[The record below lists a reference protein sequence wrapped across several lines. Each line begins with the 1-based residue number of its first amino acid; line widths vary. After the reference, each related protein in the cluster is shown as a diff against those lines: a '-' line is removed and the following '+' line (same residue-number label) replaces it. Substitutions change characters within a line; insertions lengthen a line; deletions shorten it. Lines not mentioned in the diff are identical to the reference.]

1 MRDPGTGTTFPHRMQ
16 QPSADSSAPA
26 ARAVD
31 PTGRI
36 LLVSPCRN
44 EQDYMR
50 RTLDAVLGQTC
61 PPTVWVIVDDG
72 STDATPAILADYAAR
87 HPCLRIVQREDRG
100 KRSVGPGVIEAFYA
114 GLDTVDLGEFE
125 FVCKLDLDL
134 DLPRDYFERLIGR
147 MRAEPRLGS
156 CSGKPFYKDAA
167 GREVAEFCD
176 DEIVVGMTKLYR
188 VQCFRE
194 IGGFVRQ
201 VMWDGI
207 DSHRCRLLGW
217 TARSSGDAELRFEH
231 LRPMGSSDANVLR
244 GRRRHG
250 LGQYFMGTSPLYLLA
265 SAVRRLF
272 QQPYVVGAAVM
283 VWGYV
288 AAWWRRE
295 PRYDDLEFRRF
306 LRSYQRRSLV
316 FGKRRTIAAIER
328 ETAARWQ
335 ASHRRP

>member
-1 MRDPGTGTTFPHRMQ
+1 MASHA
-16 QPSADSSAPA
+16 SEPA
-26 ARAVD
+26 AAARID

-87 HPCLRIVQREDRG
+87 HPCLRIVRREDRG

-114 GLDTVDLGEFE
+114 GLDTVALDEFE
-125 FVCKLDLDL
+125 YVAKLDLDL
-134 DLPRDYFERLIGR
+134 DLPRDYFERLVAR
-147 MRAEPRLGS
+147 MHAEPRLGS
-156 CSGKPFYKDAA
+156 CSGKPFYRDRA

-176 DEIVVGMTKLYR
+176 SEIVVGMTKFYR
-188 VQCFRE
+188 VACFRE

-217 TARSSGDAELRFEH
+217 TARSYDDPELRFEH

-244 GRRRHG
+244 GRARHG
-250 LGQYFMGTSPLYLLA
+250 MGQYFMGSAPAYFLA
-265 SAVRRLF
+265 SAVRRLA
-272 QQPYVVGAAVM
+272 QEPYVIGAATM
-283 VWGYV
+283 LWHYFK
-288 AAWWRRE
+288 AWWRNE
-295 PRYDDLEFRRF
+295 PRYDDLEFRKF
-306 LRSYQRRSLV
+306 LRSYQRRALL

-328 ETAARWQ
+328 QTAARWQ
-335 ASHRRP
+335 QHHGRP